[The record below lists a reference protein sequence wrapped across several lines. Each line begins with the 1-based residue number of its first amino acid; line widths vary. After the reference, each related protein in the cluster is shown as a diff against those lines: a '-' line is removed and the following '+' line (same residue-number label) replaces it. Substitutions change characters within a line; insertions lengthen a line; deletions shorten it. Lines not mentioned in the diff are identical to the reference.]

1 MTDTDQITEQRTE
14 LRPASLYSLWMQE
27 SPSSGAVYFMVSWVA
42 VCRGLVCGYEA
53 VQLTY
58 SEAKAMTPELAF
70 EFVEQKRKAG
80 SYFKYINPEKFE
92 EMIQKRVF
100 RDWKN

>member
-1 MTDTDQITEQRTE
+1 MTDTDQNTEQRTE
-14 LRPASLYSLWMQE
+14 LRPAALYSLWMQE
-27 SPSSGAVYFMVSWVA
+27 SPNTGAVYFMVSWVCI
-42 VCRGLVCGYEA
+42 CRGLVCGYEA

-70 EFVEQKRKAG
+70 EFVEAKRRAG
-80 SYFKYINPEKFE
+80 SYFKNISPDKFE

-100 RDWKN
+100 RELKV